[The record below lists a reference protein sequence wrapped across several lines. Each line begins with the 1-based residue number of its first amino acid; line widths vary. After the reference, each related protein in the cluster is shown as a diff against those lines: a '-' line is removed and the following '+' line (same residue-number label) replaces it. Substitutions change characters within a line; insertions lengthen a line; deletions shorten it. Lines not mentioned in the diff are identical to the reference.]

1 MHRSIRFTKTNIFVY
16 ALILVLIWKLM
27 ILGINWREPWHT
39 YLTNIGRVIKYVI
52 YLFLIVKYTFD
63 MRSMNTSQFLF
74 FLVSLLSVII
84 SYKVTNENTILFSFL
99 MCMLAKDTV
108 YKQVLKD
115 YVKTQILIFIVMI
128 ISVILSLADNVTVI
142 FGYGIGYSLGM
153 YHPNNT
159 AGLMLSILLCWNYL
173 HNYYSLLHR
182 IIVCSITGIII
193 WYITASRTCT
203 VLVLIYIFL
212 LLFYQLIKKIG
223 FKKIFKKSKFIIII
237 AFLFSV
243 YMTSKYST
251 LLDTNLIDTNFFVRF
266 TMAYRLYK
274 EYGLHLFGSY
284 IEFRGMEAATILGGH
299 AIILDNAYLKLA
311 IYYGIVPTIII
322 TWLLRGIFVRLYKI
336 RNIELLLM
344 AILFIIYGFM
354 ESSVLMIQYNF
365 TLLAFLCSSFSI
377 TDSVYE
383 IPTLNRQY
391 IN

>member
-108 YKQVLKD
+108 FNQVLKA
-115 YVKTQILIFIVMI
+115 YVNTQILIFIVMI

-159 AGLMLSILLCWNYL
+159 AGLMLSILLCWNR
-173 HNYYSLLHR
+173 SEER
-182 IIVCSITGIII
+182 RVGKEC
-193 WYITASRTCT
+193 
-203 VLVLIYIFL
+203 
-212 LLFYQLIKKIG
+212 
-223 FKKIFKKSKFIIII
+223 
-237 AFLFSV
+237 
-243 YMTSKYST
+243 
-251 LLDTNLIDTNFFVRF
+251 
-266 TMAYRLYK
+266 RL
-274 EYGLHLFGSY
+274 
-284 IEFRGMEAATILGGH
+284 
-299 AIILDNAYLKLA
+299 
-311 IYYGIVPTIII
+311 
-322 TWLLRGIFVRLYKI
+322 
-336 RNIELLLM
+336 
-344 AILFIIYGFM
+344 
-354 ESSVLMIQYNF
+354 
-365 TLLAFLCSSFSI
+365 
-377 TDSVYE
+377 
-383 IPTLNRQY
+383 
-391 IN
+391 